1 MIWQLA
7 GQVGLDPSPFTFW
20 ELATMAEG
28 RSRERWA
35 HTATAVWIVAEVNR
49 SKKKRAQPFTPDDFN
64 PYERRK
70 RRAGNR
76 LTVGVLQ
83 AWGKSLERANA

>member
-1 MIWQLA
+1 
-7 GQVGLDPSPFTFW
+7 
-20 ELATMAEG
+20 MAEG
-28 RSRERWA
+28 RSRESWN

-49 SKKKRAQPFTPDDFN
+49 NRKKRATPFTPDDFN
-64 PYERRK
+64 PYERHNRGTGK
-70 RRAGNR
+70 R